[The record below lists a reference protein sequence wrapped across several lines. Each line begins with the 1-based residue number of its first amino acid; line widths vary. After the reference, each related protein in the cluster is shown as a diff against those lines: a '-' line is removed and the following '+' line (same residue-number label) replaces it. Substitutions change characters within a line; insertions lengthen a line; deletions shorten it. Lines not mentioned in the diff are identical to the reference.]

1 MDKFFRS
8 FLEMK
13 WKIKGEWV
21 SFLDA
26 LLFVAI
32 TGSSLIMRLALMWG
46 FTGWFW
52 LVDYVAAADSASAAA
67 VVIFFMVRSPFIA
80 LVSPGGLPGV
90 VGRGRFV

>member
-32 TGSSLIMRLALMWG
+32 TGSGLIMRLALMWG
-46 FTGWFW
+46 LTGWFW
-52 LVDYVAAADSASAAA
+52 PVDYVVAAAAAIY
-67 VVIFFMVRSPFIA
+67 VQ
-80 LVSPGGLPGV
+80 
-90 VGRGRFV
+90 RGREASGKVWAPIPFLSLCPR

>member
-52 LVDYVAAADSASAAA
+52 LVDYVAAAAAS
-67 VVIFFMVRSPFIA
+67 ILQLLRLILLF
-80 LVSPGGLPGV
+80 GG
-90 VGRGRFV
+90 RDRRD

>member
-46 FTGWFW
+46 KQKAFEGC
-52 LVDYVAAADSASAAA
+52 
-67 VVIFFMVRSPFIA
+67 SPEAF
-80 LVSPGGLPGV
+80 G
-90 VGRGRFV
+90 